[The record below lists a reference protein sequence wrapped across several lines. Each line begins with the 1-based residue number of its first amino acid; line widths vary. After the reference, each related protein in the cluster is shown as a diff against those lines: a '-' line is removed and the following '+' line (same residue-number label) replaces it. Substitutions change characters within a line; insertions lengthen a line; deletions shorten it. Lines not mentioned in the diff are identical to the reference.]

1 MITGFLWDIYGI
13 SMGYLWDIHDVD
25 GISIGSSLA
34 NIGDLMGFN
43 EDIPTVN
50 GLVCCCSFFSLETI
64 DFPI

>member
-1 MITGFLWDIYGI
+1 
-13 SMGYLWDIHDVD
+13 MGYLLDIHDVD